1 MTWKHLFWWSKS
13 CSIFIF
19 LGLYTF
25 SKIMNSFINTVV
37 KSFIDSN
44 LFPGTTQKRNEGQN
58 KFRVWV
64 QNVGNFFLLKS
75 GCNVP
80 KHFHIFKKKD
90 TGSLAHI
97 FQIIDV
103 YLEEYQEPEEG
114 DFHPL
119 TCYTALYCPS
129 LESTR
134 LSLLVPRI
142 ALKRMNPNYR

>member
-1 MTWKHLFWWSKS
+1 M
-13 CSIFIF
+13 F
-19 LGLYTF
+19 L
-25 SKIMNSFINTVV
+25 
-37 KSFIDSN
+37 
-44 LFPGTTQKRNEGQN
+44 QC
-58 KFRVWV
+58 V
-64 QNVGNFFLLKS
+64 QNFGNFFLLKS

-97 FQIIDV
+97 FQIIDA
-103 YLEEYQEPEEG
+103 YLEEYQEPEEV
-114 DFHPL
+114 DFRPL

-142 ALKRMNPNYR
+142 ALKRMTSVIPFSSCPQFLPASGSFLMSQLFAWGGQSIGVSALASVLPKNTQD